1 MSCLESDLDVDGI
14 IERCFRDLL
23 PRRIIGV
30 VGALGSGKSEC
41 LVNLARL
48 FKLAGEKVT
57 LADIDIINP
66 YFSVRE
72 ITEIL
77 ENEGFSVINPPGSTR
92 WGDIPALSPSVGRA
106 IAGDMRLFLDVGG
119 DERGAMALTQFAP
132 EISAA
137 GYSLLMVVN
146 ASRPLASSVD
156 ALCSLSERL
165 SRVAELPLTALI
177 SNTHFMKETRR
188 EDVLR
193 GIALCREASARL
205 ELPLLCAAVDKD
217 LWRQSFDCAEELEGV
232 PLWPLRRTILL
243 PWERGVVNG

>member
-1 MSCLESDLDVDGI
+1 MESDLDIDGI
-14 IERCFRDLL
+14 ITRCFQSLL
-23 PRRIIGV
+23 PKRIIGV

-41 LVNLARL
+41 LINLARA
-48 FKLAGEKVT
+48 FKEAGEATT

-77 ENEGFSVINPPGSTR
+77 QAEGFTVINPPGDTR
-92 WGDIPALSPSVGRA
+92 WGDIPALSPAVGRA
-106 IAGDMRLFLDVGG
+106 IAGEARLFLDVGG

-132 EISAA
+132 EICAA
-137 GYSLLMVVN
+137 GYALLMVVN
-146 ASRPLASSVD
+146 ASRPAASSLD
-156 ALCSLSERL
+156 ALCSLSDRL
-165 SRVAELPLTALI
+165 AGVAELPLTALI
-177 SNTHFMKETRR
+177 SNTHFMKETQR

-193 GIALCREASARL
+193 GIDLCKEASERL
-205 ELPLLCAAVDKD
+205 RIPLLCAAVDKE
-217 LWRQSFDCAEELEGV
+217 LWYQSFDGAEELEGV

>member
-1 MSCLESDLDVDGI
+1 LESDLDLDGI
-14 IERCFRDLL
+14 MERCFPDLL
-23 PRRIIGV
+23 ARRIIGV

-41 LVNLARL
+41 LINLART
-48 FKLAGEKVT
+48 FMFAGEKAT

-77 ENEGFSVINPPGSTR
+77 EDEGFSVIHPPKSTR

-106 IAGDMRLFLDVGG
+106 IAGDGRLFLDVGG
-119 DERGAMALTQFAP
+119 NERGAMALTQFAP
-132 EISAA
+132 EIRAA
-137 GYSLLMVVN
+137 GYALLLVVN

-156 ALCSLSERL
+156 ALCTLSDRL
-165 SRVAELPLTALI
+165 AQVAQLSITALI

-188 EDVLR
+188 EDVLQ
-193 GIALCREASARL
+193 GISLCREASKRL
-205 ELPLLCAAVDKD
+205 HIPLLCAAVERD